1 MKYEA
6 ALMNA
11 WERLEGR
18 ELITVSSHAMAPM
31 IDRGLIV
38 RFLDSEYVVEIES
51 RRVSIE
57 GEAAPSFISVLVL
70 HYLLGCGPRP
80 PTGELVTFREIPGGE
95 MYYPAFKARAID
107 RISRVFGERPRKLVE
122 AGHSMGGVELTMGDA
137 SIELRCFPKIVIAFV
152 VWQGDEEI
160 PPSSNILF
168 DSGALD
174 ILPME
179 DLSVVGNLAA
189 SKLAAQVKEGESPPP
204 SSPEVG
210 GRG

>member
-1 MKYEA
+1 M
-6 ALMNA
+6 
-11 WERLEGR
+11 
-18 ELITVSSHAMAPM
+18 
-31 IDRGLIV
+31 
-38 RFLDSEYVVEIES
+38 VEIEF

-57 GEAAPSFISVLVL
+57 GGEAPSFIGVLIL

-80 PTGELVTFREIPGGE
+80 PTGELVTFRDIPGGE
-95 MYYPAFKARAID
+95 MYYTAFKARAID
-107 RISRVFGERPRKLVE
+107 KISRVFGERPRGLVE
-122 AGHSMGGVELTMGDA
+122 AGQSIGGVELTMGDA
-137 SIELRCFPKIVIAFV
+137 SIELRPFPKIAIAFV
-152 VWQGDEEI
+152 VWQGDEEV
-160 PPSSNILF
+160 PPSANILF

-189 SKLAAQVKEGESPPP
+189 SKLVKQVKEDEGLPS